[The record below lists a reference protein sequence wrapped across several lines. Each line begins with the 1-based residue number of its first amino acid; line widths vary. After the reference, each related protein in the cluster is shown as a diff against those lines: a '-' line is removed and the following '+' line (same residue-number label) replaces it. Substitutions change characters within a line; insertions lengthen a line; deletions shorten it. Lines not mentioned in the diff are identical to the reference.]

1 MASKRKKRYSPDP
14 KLGTVPTGGSNV
26 QIPTAR
32 GAGAARPTQAQPLNE
47 LGASLSRFNKALV
60 GYQMGKYEKG
70 MEEAHQYTEGMSAE
84 ISAKSYGFRRFLKKM
99 GFSQWRNPWIYS
111 KQIISVAEN
120 QAHKDFGNLMT
131 DKDFLNDL
139 RGIKENAGNDYEK
152 QAGKLFDEAR
162 AEKFSREAEFKKE
175 GAYWDIGYGD
185 AWEKEK
191 NKAVKAGLL
200 LATEYK
206 HLKLRRAFF
215 EGGRDQLYQAFKDGN
230 LKGFRK
236 HISEGF
242 NTVPFNDNLSASIA
256 VLKNIIVPVF
266 EEKIE
271 QGGDLDEIA
280 KQFKKVTTM
289 SRDVTNEQGE
299 RTGGVRLF
307 KDTGADIDP
316 SDQSYLSIQGIWRGL
331 EDKYEKAAGDHFR
344 SVASNQGEIFN
355 KVKADLRSLQSF
367 KEQHHDKFEKHG
379 LLDLQFPFDT
389 ANPSVLRKVASV
401 FAEVYADDV
410 DKLAGVDAEDQR
422 IFFEVFQQI
431 NIAANSDVVTGEKNS
446 VNANAAFKRETSRIV
461 GEWLEMKHLAP
472 DILDTIHKSILKGKA
487 GAGKRYPKEWLDEM
501 GAAGIRDLFY
511 HDHPDIK
518 MGATA
523 WAAAVDRYFDPII
536 SGAIQQTAHH
546 QLQVIQGKYKNHN
559 TDEDDLHILMAL
571 KQDLVG
577 SQSEAATSLRT
588 EIDKMASRVAI
599 RNNNA
604 PMFKEVNEATYRSGI
619 VDMAFADFRA
629 GISGKEFATIDALA
643 NETVKFLDGSGD
655 WNNSV
660 PPLLRDA
667 AKEAVSWFK
676 NDFYDQQ
683 ADAAMSATLD
693 QVDPNINK
701 ETWWASKG
709 LALYKKDL
717 SDRLIAGRELLLQR
731 YRDNSEF
738 ARALKDSGTARQK
751 TEQTFLTPEDT
762 GRVTKLNQIVD
773 ELQGFW
779 NSKDMSSDMAV
790 KNTTAGRDHPMLENF
805 FAGPKGNKFWR
816 EVKAVNA
823 AAKEAFE
830 DKLSTY
836 VSAANDLKLAEAGD
850 VKFWQSQEKMIKQAN
865 ENLTAARMAVKD
877 HVKAFQVIPWEEL
890 VDNNFNLSVDNAFGE
905 PIKIKMTASDLNLNE
920 VLIFDNLEDIG
931 GITEEWNTL
940 TDGLKPTKDKEETLL
955 DPTKASEKLQKVA
968 GIIKV
973 VHGID
978 ILHPAYK
985 QRSKAEEVLEGLWAK
1000 QSNMLMAK
1008 FPERVPSEVY
1018 KGLEHRAL
1026 ENFINSDRTKFQ
1038 NEDITKA
1045 DKTWVSGVF
1054 RQRRDILDGKYN
1066 VKAGITYE
1074 QFIKLYRQS
1083 LGNTLPM
1090 SGHSYLTKRQ
1100 SWTPTREK
1108 WYNDNISLRR
1118 DGKNLPREKRYVKF
1132 KDSVRM
1138 SISDEI
1144 ARGSMGVPNPHDRSK
1159 EANRVDTMQSRSGK
1173 YGEEWTWGLH
1183 KAQQKYSGILERAA
1197 QYPESPS
1204 PELAEAYNDLVIS
1217 LGSQR
1222 YLRPE
1227 SNDLVP
1233 NRWGITPM
1241 LIPPTPPLPTV
1252 MDDPTPDKPQ
1262 EEEKPFSVDSYLK
1275 PTDKK

>member
-1 MASKRKKRYSPDP
+1 MAAKRKQRYSPDP
-14 KLGTVPTGGSNV
+14 NLGTPSTGGSNV

-32 GAGAARPTQAQPLNE
+32 GAGAARPTQSQPLTQ

-60 GYQMGKYEKG
+60 GYQMGKYSKG
-70 MEEAHQYTEGMSAE
+70 MEEAQQYTEGMSAE

-111 KQIISVAEN
+111 KQIITVAEN
-120 QAHKDFGNLMT
+120 QANKDFANLMT
-131 DKDFLNDL
+131 DEEFRVEL
-139 RGIKENAGNDYEK
+139 RGLKENAGNDYEK
-152 QAGKLFDEAR
+152 KAGELFEEYR
-162 AEKFSREAEFKKE
+162 AKKFSREAEFEKE

-185 AWEKEK
+185 AWTKEK
-191 NKAVKAGLL
+191 DKAIKGGLI

-215 EGGRDQLYQAFKDGN
+215 EGGRDQLHQALGPDGDI
-230 LKGFRK
+230 KGFRK

-242 NTVPFNDNLSASIA
+242 STVPFADNLSASTA
-256 VLKNIIVPVF
+256 VLKNIILPVF
-266 EEKIE
+266 EEE
-271 QGGDLDEIA
+271 LERGGDLDEIA
-280 KQFKKVTTM
+280 KQFKMVTNM
-289 SRDVTNEQGE
+289 SRDVTNEKGV

-307 KDTGADIDP
+307 KDTGADLDP
-316 SDQSYLSIQGIWRGL
+316 SDENYLSIQGIWRQL
-331 EDKYEKAAGDHFR
+331 EDKYEKAGRDHFN
-344 SVASNQGEIFN
+344 SVASRQGEIFN

-367 KEQHHDKFEKHG
+367 KEQHQVKFEKHG
-379 LLDLQFPFDT
+379 LMDLQFPFDT
-389 ANPSVLRKVASV
+389 SDPTLLRKVASV

-410 DKLAGVDAEDQR
+410 DKLAGVDKEDQR
-422 IFFEVFQQI
+422 IFFEIFTQI
-431 NIAANSDVVTGEKNS
+431 TSVASKDVVTGEENS
-446 VNANAAFKRETSRIV
+446 LAASLTFKRETAKIV
-461 GEWLEMKHLAP
+461 GNWIEMRNLAP
-472 DILDTIHKSILKGKA
+472 DILTSINKSITKGKA
-487 GAGKRYPKEWLDEM
+487 GAGRRYPKEWLEEM
-501 GAAGIRDLFY
+501 GAAGIREEFY
-511 HDHPDIK
+511 NDHPDIK
-518 MGATA
+518 MGAAA

-536 SGAIQQTAHH
+536 SGALQQTAHH
-546 QLQVIQGKYKNHN
+546 QLQVIQGKYRNHD
-559 TDEDDLHILMAL
+559 TDEDDLHTLMAL
-571 KQDLVG
+571 KQDLIG
-577 SQSEAATSLRT
+577 SDSEAATSLRT

-629 GISGKEFATIDALA
+629 GVSGKEFATIDALA
-643 NETVKFLDGSGD
+643 NTTVKFLDESGD
-655 WNNSV
+655 WNDMV
-660 PPLLRDA
+660 PPMLRDA

-676 NDFYDQQ
+676 NEFYDQQ

-717 SDRLIAGRELLLQR
+717 SDRLIAGKEQLLQR
-731 YRDNSEF
+731 YKDNSEF
-738 ARALKDSGTARQK
+738 ARALKESGTPRQQA
-751 TEQTFLTPEDT
+751 ERTFLTPEDT

-779 NSKDMSSDMAV
+779 NEKKMSSEMAV
-790 KNTTAGRDHPMLENF
+790 KNTTAGRDHPMLETF

-816 EVKAVNA
+816 DVKAVNA

-830 DKLSTY
+830 DKLDTY
-836 VSAANDLKLAEAGD
+836 AGAVTDLKQAEAG
-850 VKFWQSQEKMIKQAN
+850 KGGYFQSQENAIKQAN
-865 ENLTAARMAVKD
+865 ENLTSAKMAIKD

-905 PIKIKMTASDLNLNE
+905 PIKIKMTTSDLNLNE
-920 VLIFDNLEDIG
+920 VLIFGSLEDIG

-940 TDGLKPTKDKEETLL
+940 TEGFTKDNPDALL

-968 GIIKV
+968 GIIKA

-985 QRSKAEEVLEGLWAK
+985 QRSKAEEVLEGLWAN

-1008 FPERVPSEVY
+1008 FPERVPSEVF

-1026 ENFINSDRTKFQ
+1026 EDFINSDRTKFQ
-1038 NEDITKA
+1038 NEDILRT
-1045 DKTWVSGVF
+1045 DKQWVSGVF
-1054 RQRRDILDGKYN
+1054 RQRRDMLDGKYN
-1066 VKAGITYE
+1066 VDDGITYE

-1083 LGNTLPM
+1083 VGNTLPM
-1090 SGHSYLTKRQ
+1090 SPSNLTRRLT
-1100 SWTPTREK
+1100 WTPAREK
-1108 WYNDNISLRR
+1108 WYDNNISLRKK
-1118 DGKNLPREKRYVKF
+1118 GKHPKGERWISF
-1132 KDSVRM
+1132 KDSVRNG
-1138 SISDEI
+1138 ISDEI

-1159 EANRVDTMQSRSGK
+1159 EANRVDVMQSRAGK
-1173 YGEEWTWGLH
+1173 YGEEWNWGLH
-1183 KAQQKYSGILERAA
+1183 KAQQKYIGILKRAS

-1204 PELAEAYNDLVIS
+1204 PELAEAFNDLVIS

-1227 SNDLVP
+1227 TNDLVP
-1233 NRWGITPM
+1233 NKWGITPM
-1241 LIPPTPPLPTV
+1241 LIPHKPPPLPSV

-1262 EEEKPFSVDSYLK
+1262 KEEKPFGVDSYLK
-1275 PTDKK
+1275 PKDKK